1 MNDSLNAIRSLL
13 TPGRIQCVD
22 KLNSKKAALDH
33 LAELISGSHANVSQE
48 IVFDSLNTRER
59 LGSTGL
65 GKGVALPHGR
75 IPSLDHP
82 IGAFIRLD
90 TPVEFDAV
98 DGKPVDLLFS
108 LVVPEQST
116 QEHLTIL
123 SQLAELFT
131 EESFRSQLRESDPL
145 DLLSPPLSDTA

>member
-13 TPGRIQCVD
+13 APGRIQCVD
-22 KLNSKKAALDH
+22 KLNSKKAALDQ
-33 LAELISGSHANVSQE
+33 LAELIADSQIGVSQE
-48 IVFDSLNTRER
+48 VVFESLNSRER

-75 IPSLDHP
+75 IPGLDEP

-90 TPVEFDAV
+90 QPIEFDSV
-98 DGKPVDLLFS
+98 DGQAVDLLFS

-116 QEHLTIL
+116 EAHLTIL
-123 SQLAELFT
+123 SQLAELFS
-131 EESFRSQLRESDPL
+131 EESFRQQLRASDPVDIL
-145 DLLSPPLSDTA
+145 TPPLSNTA